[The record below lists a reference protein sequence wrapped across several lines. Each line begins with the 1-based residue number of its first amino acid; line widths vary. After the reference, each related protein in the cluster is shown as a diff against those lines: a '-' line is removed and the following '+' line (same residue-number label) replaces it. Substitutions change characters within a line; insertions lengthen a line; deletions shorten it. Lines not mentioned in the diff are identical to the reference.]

1 MTDFDELFYS
11 DFGLSKVPKKYLN
24 NQELYN
30 LFKKPPKEK
39 KDDMPRYYNF
49 EENNT
54 HQADLLYLPEDKGF
68 KYCLVVVDVATGKTD
83 AEPLKNRSAGDVLAA
98 IKRIYNNYRRK
109 ILKMPELLI
118 VDSGSEFQGP
128 FLEYFKYNKVRVK
141 KALRG
146 RHRQLALVERKN
158 QIIGKVLFMRMFA
171 QELLTGSVSKEWVDD
186 LPKIIKKINE
196 KYSHDVYT
204 DDELFEKFNPWQDL
218 KQDIIPL
225 GTNVRIKLDEPQD
238 IGDKKLHGKF
248 RDTDHRYTTDI
259 YKVVDYIFDPHQPIL
274 YKVNKPV
281 KKNERVAYTYKQ
293 LQIVPDDEQ
302 EPSYKVIRG
311 NPERYAV
318 RKLIGKRKYKRKL
331 QYLVWWRGGLKK
343 DASFVNAE
351 DIDKELID
359 KYEEEQKI

>member
-11 DFGLSKVPKKYLN
+11 DFELSKVPKKYLD

-39 KDDMPRYYNF
+39 KNDMPRYYNF

-83 AEPLKNRSAGDVLAA
+83 AEPLKNRSASDVLAA

-109 ILKMPELLI
+109 ILKTPELLI

-171 QELLTGSVSKEWVDD
+171 QELLTGEVSKQWVDD

-225 GTNVRIKLDEPQD
+225 GTNVRIALDEPQD
-238 IGDKKLHGKF
+238 IGDKVLHGKF

-274 YKVNKPV
+274 YKVNKPL
-281 KKNERVAYTYKQ
+281 KKNERVAYTRKQ
-293 LQIVPDDEQ
+293 LQIVSPDEQ
-302 EPSYKVIRG
+302 DPHIKVIRG
-311 NPERYAV
+311 TPKQYAV
-318 RKLIGKRKYKRKL
+318 KKLLGKRMFKKRL
-331 QYLVWWRGGLKK
+331 QYLVWWRGYKK
-343 DASFVNAE
+343 DASTWE
-351 DIDKELID
+351 DSKNISKELIE
-359 KYEEEQKI
+359 KYENENV

>member
-1 MTDFDELFYS
+1 
-11 DFGLSKVPKKYLN
+11 
-24 NQELYN
+24 
-30 LFKKPPKEK
+30 
-39 KDDMPRYYNF
+39 
-49 EENNT
+49 
-54 HQADLLYLPEDKGF
+54 LPEDKGF

-83 AEPLKNRSAGDVLAA
+83 AEPLKNRSASDVLAA

-109 ILKMPELLI
+109 ILKTPELLI

-128 FLEYFKYNKVRVK
+128 FLEYFKYNKVNVK

-171 QELLTGSVSKEWVDD
+171 QELLTGEVSKQWVDD

-238 IGDKKLHGKF
+238 IGDKVLHGKF

-274 YKVNKPV
+274 YKVNKPL
-281 KKNERVAYTYKQ
+281 KKNERVAYTRKQ
-293 LQIVPDDEQ
+293 LQIVPPDEQ
-302 EPSYKVIRG
+302 DPHIKVIRG
-311 NPERYAV
+311 TPKQYAV
-318 RKLIGKRKYKRKL
+318 KKLLGKRMFKKRL
-331 QYLVWWRGGLKK
+331 QYLVWWRGYKK
-343 DASFVNAE
+343 DASTWE
-351 DIDKELID
+351 DSKNISKELIE
-359 KYEEEQKI
+359 KYENENV